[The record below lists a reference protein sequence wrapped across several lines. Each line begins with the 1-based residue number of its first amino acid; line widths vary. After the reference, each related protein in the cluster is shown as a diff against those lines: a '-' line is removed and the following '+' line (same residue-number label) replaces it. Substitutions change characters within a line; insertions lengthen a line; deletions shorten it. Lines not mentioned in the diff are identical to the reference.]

1 MAVYTDIDED
11 ELIDFLDAYPV
22 GELQSYRGIAEG
34 VENSNFLLHCGGT
47 PFILT
52 LFERRVNEADLPF
65 FLGLMEHLASRGL
78 DCPLPIARHDGAH
91 LGRLAERPAALVSFL
106 EGFWLRR
113 PSPVHCRRAGAAM
126 AAMHVAGDNFAL
138 TRANA
143 LAMSAWR
150 PLFQAAGEAPAI
162 DTVSAGLTSEIE
174 AALRTV
180 EARWPGAD
188 DLPRGIIHADLFPD
202 NLFFLH
208 DHVSGLIDF
217 YFACSDHLAY
227 DLAIGLNA
235 WCFERDG
242 SFNVT
247 KGAAMIAGYESV
259 RALTEAERRA
269 LPLLAFGAALRFLL
283 TRLYDWLHIPD
294 TALVKKKDPLEYL
307 LKLRFH
313 ARASALGDYGY
324 LGEIAA

>member
-1 MAVYTDIDED
+1 MAVYTDIDEG
-11 ELIDFLDAYPV
+11 ELIDFLAAYPV

-47 PFILT
+47 NYILT
-52 LFERRVNEADLPF
+52 LFERRVDEADLPF
-65 FLGLMEHLASRGL
+65 FLGLMDHLASRGL
-78 DCPLPIARHDGAH
+78 DCPLPIARGDGAT
-91 LGRLAERPAALVSFL
+91 LGRLAGRPAALVSFL
-106 EGFWLRR
+106 EGYWLRR
-113 PSPVHCRRAGAAM
+113 PTPAHCRQAGAAM
-126 AAMHVAGDNFAL
+126 AAMHRAGDGFEL

-143 LAMSAWR
+143 LAMPAWR
-150 PLFQAAGEAPAI
+150 PLFEAAGPTT
-162 DTVSAGLTSEIE
+162 TVDAVATNLSTEIN
-174 AALRTV
+174 AALDLV
-180 EARWPGAD
+180 EARWPDRD

-208 DHVSGLIDF
+208 DRVSGLIDF
-217 YFACSDHLAY
+217 YFACCDHLAY

-259 RALTEAERRA
+259 RPLLVAERDA
-269 LPLLAFGAALRFLL
+269 LPVLALGSALRFLL

-307 LKLRFH
+307 VRLRFH
-313 ARASALGDYGY
+313 LRATTLGDYGY
-324 LGEIAA
+324 MGEIAA